1 VRVLFSCNAAD
12 GHLLPLV
19 PLARAFEE
27 RGDAVA
33 VATAAGY
40 ADRAASF
47 GFDVLPA
54 GLDTQQLAERLAP
67 RRPQLEGV
75 PFEHRRAFMYSWR
88 FAEVD
93 APAKVDAL
101 LAGARTWKPDL
112 LIHDTTDLAG
122 PAVAAAL
129 GIPSTHHSFGLVLP
143 PECLERAVEA
153 IAPVWRALGLE
164 ADPFAGLYR
173 GTYVDV
179 CPPSLQSDAPP
190 DGTPVL
196 TLRVIDVGA
205 GDPVWRARL
214 PEDRPVVYATL
225 GTLSNDPERLQLLVT
240 ALAGVEATVVMT
252 VGAGHDPASVGPL
265 PADAIVVRYIPQDD
279 LLPLVDAVVCHAGS
293 GSTFGALAYAL
304 PLVLLPAAADQF
316 DNARACAGAGAA
328 ITLLPSEVHAS
339 SVRDAAAAVL
349 ANPTYGAAAARISAE
364 FEAMRSPAE
373 IAQALSL

>member
-1 VRVLFSCNAAD
+1 MRVLFSCNAAD

-40 ADRAASF
+40 ADRAATL

-54 GLDTQQLAERLAP
+54 GLDTSQLADRLASRSQQLER
-67 RRPQLEGV
+67 V
-75 PFEHRRAFMYSWR
+75 PFEQRRAFMYSWR
-88 FAEVD
+88 FAEVE
-93 APAKVDAL
+93 APAKVEAL
-101 LAGARTWKPDL
+101 LAGARAWQPDL

-143 PECLERAVEA
+143 PVCLERAVEA
-153 IAPVWRALGLE
+153 IAPLWRALGVE
-164 ADPFAGLYR
+164 PDPFAGLYR
-173 GTYVDV
+173 GTYVDI
-179 CPPSLQSDAPP
+179 CPPSLQSDVPP

-196 TLRVIDVGA
+196 PLRVTAVGTGGPA
-205 GDPVWRARL
+205 WRARL
-214 PEDRPVVYATL
+214 PEDRPVLYATL

-240 ALAGVEATVVMT
+240 ALAGVNAAVVMT
-252 VGAGHDPASVGPL
+252 VGAGHDPAFLGPL
-265 PADAIVVRYIPQDD
+265 PADAIVERYIPQDD

-293 GSTFGALAYAL
+293 GSTFGALAYGL

-316 DNARACAGAGAA
+316 DNARACARAGAA
-328 ITLLPSEVHAS
+328 ITLAPSEVHAS
-339 SVRDAAAAVL
+339 SVREAAAAVL
-349 ANPTYGAAAARISAE
+349 ADPTYAAAAARIGAE
-364 FEAMRSPAE
+364 FEAMRAPAE
-373 IAQALSL
+373 IAAALSL